1 MTRDL
6 SLTTLQSINDDVV
19 RPFFAVELNFD
30 SNIIRTWTGVGTL
43 VLPDGTSWLGT
54 GQLLEISTIEETQ
67 EMSVKGA
74 TLTMS
79 GIPSELLSLAL
90 SEPYQGRV
98 CNIYF
103 GTLSFGK
110 ILKQDGS
117 YILQQDGSK
126 IQVQTGEAGFNQLF
140 SGYMDQMNISD
151 GPESATIE
159 MRVENKL
166 IDLERARVARY
177 TSGYQKSVYP
187 GDLGLDFVESLQDKE
202 ITWGRATSNESNII
216 ASTVESIRGSVNGA
230 LL

>member
-6 SLTTLQSINDDVV
+6 SPITLKNINDDVV

-30 SNIIRTWTGVGTL
+30 DNIIRTWTGVGTL
-43 VLPDGTSWLGT
+43 VLPDGTSWIGT
-54 GQLLEISTIEETQ
+54 GQLLSISSIEETQ

-103 GTLSFGK
+103 GTLSVGSLLK
-110 ILKQDGS
+110 QDGAYILKQDGGK
-117 YILQQDGSK
+117 IL
-126 IQVQTGEAGFNQLF
+126 VETGEEGFNQLF

-177 TSGYQKSVYP
+177 TSGYQKSVYL
-187 GDLGLDFVESLQDKE
+187 GDLGLDFVESLQDKD
-202 ITWGRATSNESNII
+202 IVWGRKS
-216 ASTVESIRGSVNGA
+216 GS
-230 LL
+230 